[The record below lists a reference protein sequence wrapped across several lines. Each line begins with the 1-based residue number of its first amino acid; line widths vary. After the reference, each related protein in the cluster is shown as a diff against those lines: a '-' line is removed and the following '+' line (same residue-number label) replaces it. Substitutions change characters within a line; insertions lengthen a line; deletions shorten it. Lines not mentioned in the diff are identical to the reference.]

1 MTAIEASGLTKHYGE
16 HEALRGIDLTVPE
29 GSLFGVLGPNG
40 AGKTTFIRI
49 LAGVLRPTSGN
60 VTVLGLDPLSQRWD
74 VRRQI
79 GYMSQST
86 ALYEDLSARDNV
98 AFFGGAHID
107 QGLDE
112 RVEEILQFTDLAN
125 RAGDRAH
132 TFSGGMKSRLSL
144 AAALVH
150 NPRVLFLDEP
160 TAGVDPRLR
169 ARLWDLFRR
178 LTSEGVTI
186 LISTHLMD
194 EAVLCDRV
202 AILREG
208 ELIANEPP
216 ASLLE
221 RGRVRLAVRED
232 GRIEEIEI
240 GGQPE
245 DLAASLR
252 PFGLRDGVESVSVR
266 PDNLEDVM
274 LALVEDEESGK

>member
-1 MTAIEASGLTKHYGE
+1 MTAIDVTGLTKRYGE
-16 HEALRGIDLTVPE
+16 HEALRGVDLTVPE
-29 GSLFGVLGPNG
+29 DSLFGVLGPNG

-49 LAGVLRPTSGN
+49 LSGVLRPSGG
-60 VTVLGLDPLSQRWD
+60 TIRVLGLDPLKERWELCE
-74 VRRQI
+74 QI

-98 AFFGGAHID
+98 AFFGGAHIRE
-107 QGLDE
+107 GLAE
-112 RVEEILQFTDLAN
+112 RVEEILQFTDLGD

-132 TFSGGMKSRLSL
+132 TFSGGMKSRLLL

-150 NPRVLFLDEP
+150 RPRVLFLDEP

-178 LTSEGVTI
+178 LTAEGVTI

-202 AILREG
+202 AILQAGRV
-208 ELIANEPP
+208 IANEPP
-216 ASLLE
+216 SSLLE
-221 RGRVRLAVRED
+221 RGRVQLAVQEC
-232 GRIEEIEI
+232 GEVEQFVI

-252 PFGLRDGVESVSVR
+252 PFGLRDSVESVKVR
-266 PDNLEDVM
+266 SDNLEDVM
-274 LALVEDEESGK
+274 LRLIEEEGNL